1 MKTKNPVS
9 PEVLGKAANLA
20 DLVDY
25 SPGTVVSKTLIDAPA
40 GTITLFSFDAG
51 QGLSEHKAPYD
62 ALVEVL
68 DGQAKI
74 QIGKDVLTVSAGQAV
89 VMPANVPH
97 TVAAE
102 VPIKMLLVM
111 IRSEK

>member
-25 SPGTVVSKTLIDAPA
+25 SPGAVVSKTLIDVPA

-51 QGLSEHKAPYD
+51 QG
-62 ALVEVL
+62 
-68 DGQAKI
+68 
-74 QIGKDVLTVSAGQAV
+74 
-89 VMPANVPH
+89 
-97 TVAAE
+97 
-102 VPIKMLLVM
+102 
-111 IRSEK
+111 